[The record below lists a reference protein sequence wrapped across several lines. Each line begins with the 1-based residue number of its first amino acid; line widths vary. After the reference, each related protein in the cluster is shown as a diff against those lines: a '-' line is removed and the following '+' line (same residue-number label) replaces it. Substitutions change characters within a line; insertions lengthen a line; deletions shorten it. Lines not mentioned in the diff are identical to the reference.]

1 MSTRDLGDLS
11 RGQREPVDMTFRW
24 FGVTIRVAPDAGDLS
39 LIAFL
44 EQAET
49 IDVGDEVGIMLA
61 TKEFLRAQVDER
73 DWTQFFTIAR
83 QQRQQFKDLLQ
94 VAKDITA
101 AVARFPMTRPSD
113 SSDGRPQTSTTSK
126 VGSSSQVAVQAMADL
141 KGRRDLKMFVWQAE
155 VARVQQAGKDGEA
168 AA

>member
-113 SSDGRPQTSTTSK
+113 SSDGRPHTSTTSK

-141 KGRRDLKMFVWQAE
+141 KGRPDLKMFIWQA
-155 VARVQQAGKDGEA
+155 QQAKAAQEA
-168 AA
+168 EAG